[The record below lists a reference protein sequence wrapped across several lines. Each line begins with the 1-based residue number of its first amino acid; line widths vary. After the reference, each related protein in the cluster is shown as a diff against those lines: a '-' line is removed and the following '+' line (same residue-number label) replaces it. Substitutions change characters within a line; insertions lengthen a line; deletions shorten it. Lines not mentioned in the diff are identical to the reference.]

1 MYSYLPTG
9 SGIENTLRLSNG
21 KYHNSC
27 RPMLHNSKLECVQKR
42 LVSIQSRAKYCKLGN
57 FRKVLFLPTSPI
69 RTKDKDS
76 KIVFH
81 GKGKKFALQFWIF
94 LKKQQ

>member
-1 MYSYLPTG
+1 
-9 SGIENTLRLSNG
+9 
-21 KYHNSC
+21 
-27 RPMLHNSKLECVQKR
+27 MLHISKLECVQKR
-42 LVSIQSRAKYCKLGN
+42 LVSLRNDVTEVGPSTANWEN
-57 FRKVLFLPTSPI
+57 FARVSFFCQTSPI

-94 LKKQQ
+94 